1 MIPTRLVLTAYRTTQ
16 YKDFDAVSETTK
28 RIMPC
33 IQAMGCERLIPLP
46 NVVEIAAAIVAA
58 GNTPL
63 YIKKDAEQFSIINT
77 KTASYVLFKTHIGHE
92 RRGGVEKHGTISLR
106 LPHDKAAKAEL
117 AYQLT
122 AGLNPNLLVE
132 CDEQQECAKLG
143 ISPQVYDVVDYKDK
157 RAIFVECFDNDL
169 QAFDP
174 GQPEKVPGEDPRP
187 FPLTDVQ
194 IFTIFRT
201 LSSHLEK
208 LHKEGAVH
216 RDVCLENVGLTY
228 DAINKT
234 IRKVFLTDYGTYAR
248 LEAEDYSRLKMY
260 GHAEYAAPEYFR
272 KSENIDERAA
282 DIYALCVLLSMLLA
296 SQSQN
301 IEEWEPEWV
310 FEIIEKKA
318 ELGPEGFLEALDSD
332 QLLDVLELQESYNPS
347 ADPRE
352 PEDIR
357 SFLKGL
363 LVNGLDPNPER
374 RPKAAELV
382 ALCNAW
388 EKTHPKLF
396 N

>member
-1 MIPTRLVLTAYRTTQ
+1 
-16 YKDFDAVSETTK
+16 
-28 RIMPC
+28 
-33 IQAMGCERLIPLP
+33 
-46 NVVEIAAAIVAA
+46 
-58 GNTPL
+58 
-63 YIKKDAEQFSIINT
+63 
-77 KTASYVLFKTHIGHE
+77 
-92 RRGGVEKHGTISLR
+92 
-106 LPHDKAAKAEL
+106 
-117 AYQLT
+117 
-122 AGLNPNLLVE
+122 
-132 CDEQQECAKLG
+132 
-143 ISPQVYDVVDYKDK
+143 
-157 RAIFVECFDNDL
+157 
-169 QAFDP
+169 
-174 GQPEKVPGEDPRP
+174 
-187 FPLTDVQ
+187 
-194 IFTIFRT
+194 
-201 LSSHLEK
+201 SHLEK